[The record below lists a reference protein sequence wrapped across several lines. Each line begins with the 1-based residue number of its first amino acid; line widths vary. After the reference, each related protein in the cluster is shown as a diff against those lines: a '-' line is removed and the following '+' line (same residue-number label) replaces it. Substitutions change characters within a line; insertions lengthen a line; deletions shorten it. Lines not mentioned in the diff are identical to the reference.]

1 MEWRDEALILSAR
14 RHGESAAIAEC
25 LTRAHGRH
33 FGLVHGGAGKS
44 KSGQLQPGQLAL
56 VTWRARLVESL
67 GTFEIEPVQALGARL
82 MDDPLRLSALM
93 AIASLATAVLPERE
107 PHGAV
112 FDGLKILLPLIA
124 SEDMA
129 AWGAVMAR
137 WELGL
142 LQELGFGLDLARCA
156 VTGSVDDLAYI
167 SPRTGRAVSNS
178 AAEDYA
184 PRLFR
189 MPPFFLGTQGQ
200 GTPDPADVAEA
211 LRITAHF
218 IETSILMPHGQRL
231 PEARMRLGSEMARQ
245 LQLFRRS

>member
-14 RHGESAAIAEC
+14 RHGETAAIAEC

-44 KSGQLQPGQLAL
+44 KSGQLQPGQLAM
-56 VTWRARLVESL
+56 VTWRARLAESL
-67 GTFEIEPVQALGARL
+67 GTFEIEPMQSLGARL
-82 MDDPLRLSALM
+82 MDDPLRLAGLM
-93 AIASLATAVLPERE
+93 ALASLASAVLPERE
-107 PHGAV
+107 PHQAV
-112 FDGLKILLPLIA
+112 FDGLKILLPLMA
-124 SEDMA
+124 KEDA
-129 AWGAVMAR
+129 RGWGAVLSK

-156 VTGSVDDLAYI
+156 VTGSPDDLAFI
-167 SPRTGRAVSNS
+167 SPRTGRAVSRN
-178 AAEDYA
+178 AAENYA

-189 MPPFFLGTQGQ
+189 LPQFFLGNQAQ
-200 GTPDPADVAEA
+200 NPPDPADVAEA

-231 PEARMRLGSEMARQ
+231 PEARARFGAMLAGH
-245 LQLFRRS
+245 LQLFDRS